1 MFFLLL
7 IYKFE
12 TGAGSESE
20 ANKVLISEITAYC
33 SNEPIKERICPN
45 VKPETF

>member
-1 MFFLLL
+1 MFL

-12 TGAGSESE
+12 TGTGSVSE